1 VDVTIT
7 VRPAA
12 GGDVGRLAEVN
23 IRSWQ
28 DAYAG
33 IVPATYLEAMDL
45 DRYQRMWAARVADA
59 APESRIL
66 VGDLDGVVAG
76 YVAVGRCR
84 PQHDRAGEPVEELG
98 EVLAIYVD
106 PPSRGLGVG
115 FAMHQAGAEWLA
127 DAGFSEAVAWV
138 LAANDASLNW
148 YRRQGWTAD
157 DATSRWTAAGV
168 SLPEVRLRRRL
179 G

>member
-12 GGDVGRLAEVN
+12 GGDAGRLAEVN
-23 IRSWQ
+23 MRSWQ

-84 PQHDRAGEPVEELG
+84 PQHDRPGEPVEELG

-106 PPSRGLGVG
+106 PPSRALGVG
-115 FAMHQAGAEWLA
+115 LAMHQAGAEWLA
-127 DAGFSEAVAWV
+127 DTGFSEAVAWV
-138 LAANDASLNW
+138 LAANDAGLNW

-157 DATSRWTAAGV
+157 GATSRWTGAGV
-168 SLPEVRLRRRL
+168 SLPEVRLRRRV